1 MKLLS
6 VNHLMTHK
14 TFLIIS
20 TISISILMTK
30 SYSSEEDL
38 SRAGLAVNCA
48 AFSLL
53 ISQLP
58 DEYEA
63 FSNQMIAIGQLM
75 GSIAYENIKAHSGE
89 ELTNGDFLNRRNAA
103 ADELFEIYRTEPEEL
118 IDLFYQCDAIR
129 IGLGNIGFDN
139 MEEMDRYIKSFSGEM
154 DLPVQRSEERSSI
167 IRQTLSL
174 SITTISEIFES
185 QNTNFKE
192 IFDF

>member
-1 MKLLS
+1 MI
-6 VNHLMTHK
+6 HK

-38 SRAGLAVNCA
+38 SRARLAVNCA

-53 ISQLP
+53 ISELP

-75 GSIAYENIKAHSGE
+75 GSIAYENFKAHSGE
-89 ELTNGDFLNRRNAA
+89 ELTNGDLLNRRNAA
-103 ADELFEIYRTEPEEL
+103 ADELFEIYSTEPEEL

-154 DLPVQRSEERSSI
+154 DLPVQRSEERSSL

-174 SITTISEIFES
+174 STTTISEIFES

>member
-1 MKLLS
+1 MKPLL
-6 VNHLMTHK
+6 NK
-14 TFLIIS
+14 PFLIIS

-53 ISQLP
+53 ISELP

-75 GSIAYENIKAHSGE
+75 GSIVYENFKAHSGE

-103 ADELFEIYRTEPEEL
+103 ADELFEIYRTGPEEL